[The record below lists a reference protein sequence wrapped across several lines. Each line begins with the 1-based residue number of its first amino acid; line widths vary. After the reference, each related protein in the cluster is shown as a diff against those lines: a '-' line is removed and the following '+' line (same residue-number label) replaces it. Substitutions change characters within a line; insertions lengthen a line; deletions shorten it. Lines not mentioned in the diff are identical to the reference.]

1 LLEYQKNIQTFDQK
15 AEPHQF
21 KIGQKIW
28 LSDTESIGE
37 KNLTYKWIGPFDIID
52 RNDSNVKIKLKNGK
66 FKVVNGN
73 AYPAL
78 GEPTNLL
85 NQDDS
90 GSSQSHH
97 HLHQRRHMSSGQIKW
112 CLNDKSIAKA
122 N

>member
-1 LLEYQKNIQTFDQK
+1 LIKKQSLTNSKLDRKFGCLTLNPLGK
-15 AEPHQF
+15 
-21 KIGQKIW
+21 
-28 LSDTESIGE
+28 